1 MLKIPNFLSKCNT
14 RNLNNHQLL
23 TFPIKIMAFK
33 SQHFL
38 CQHTLSLD
46 LLSSGDWKL
55 HLDGSILGLVGK
67 RETHTH
73 THTHTHMSLGLRTY
87 PWRWQATSRGAGL
100 ARATGSAGSALPG
113 KSQAL
118 PSSPRPSLLS
128 LHGFKLPHFTPGNN
142 TALLLPED
150 TGLTQYLMVSEVSR
164 GPASLV
170 NRTVISDSV
179 TNRWNQVWRAVVS
192 LALMLT
198 FYQAEN
204 NLLLSTG

>member
-1 MLKIPNFLSKCNT
+1 MLKIPNFLIKCNT
-14 RNLNNHQLL
+14 SNLNNHQLL

-33 SQHFL
+33 SQHLL

-46 LLSSGDWKL
+46 LSSSGDWKL
-55 HLDGSILGLVGK
+55 HLDGSVLRLVGK

-73 THTHTHMSLGLRTY
+73 TRASGPRTY
-87 PWRWQATSRGAGL
+87 PWRWEATSCGAGL
-100 ARATGSAGSALPG
+100 ARARGSAGSAPPG
-113 KSQAL
+113 RSQAL

-150 TGLTQYLMVSEVSR
+150 TGLTQYLMVSKVSK

-170 NRTVISDSV
+170 NSTVISDSV

-192 LALMLT
+192 LALTLT

-204 NLLLSTG
+204 NLLLSTC